1 MYIFDANVFL
11 NYFRKSENTLKKV
24 EDFMEMLLNWSI
36 KVLIPDLCFYEII
49 YNIKNKEKRKC

>member
-36 KVLIPDLCFYEII
+36 KVLIPDLCFYEVI
-49 YNIKNKEKRKC
+49 YNIGIVRK